1 MNRNNFSNTLI
12 EALPYIEKFQG
23 KTFVI
28 KIGGSILECDNVKK
42 DLIRDL
48 SLLHHLGFK
57 LIIVHG
63 GGKEITSRLN
73 LMGMESTFIMGHRVT
88 NKTQVKE
95 VEMVLSGK
103 INKELTLLLN
113 NAGVCSI
120 GINGKDGAFIKG
132 SKKVIV
138 SDEKEYDL
146 GNVGE
151 IRHIDTEFISK
162 LVNCGMIPV
171 VSPIAFDENHETL
184 NINADTLASGIAGAI
199 MAEKLIL
206 QSDVDGIYKDFE
218 DKSSLISKLNI
229 ESASKLLKSDYIS
242 SGMIPKLTCCID
254 AVKKGVRSSHII
266 NGNTK
271 HSLLL
276 ELFSDY
282 GIGTMVKGDNYE

>member
-1 MNRNNFSNTLI
+1 MNQNSFSNTLI

-28 KIGGSILECDNVKK
+28 KIGGSILECESVKK

-48 SLLHHLGFK
+48 SLLYHLGFK

-63 GGKEITSRLN
+63 GGKEITSRLK
-73 LMGMESTFIMGHRVT
+73 LMGMKSTFVMGHRVT
-88 NKTQVKE
+88 DKSQIQE

-120 GINGKDGAFIKG
+120 GINGKDGGFIKG
-132 SKKVIV
+132 SKKTII
-138 SDEKEYDL
+138 SDKKEYNL

-151 IRHIDTEFISK
+151 ITHIDTEFLSK
-162 LVNCGMIPV
+162 IVAMDMIPII
-171 VSPIAFDENHETL
+171 SPIAYDEKHETL
-184 NINADTLASGIAGAI
+184 NINADTLAAAIAGA
-199 MAEKLIL
+199 MKAEKLIL
-206 QSDVDGIYKDFE
+206 QSDIDGIYKDFE
-218 DKSSLISKLNI
+218 DKNSLISILSL
-229 ESASKLLKSDYIS
+229 ESADHLLSSDSIS
-242 SGMIPKLTCCID
+242 SGMIPKLSCCIE
-254 AVKKGVRSSHII
+254 AVRKGVKSSHII

-276 ELFSDY
+276 ELFSDH
-282 GIGTMVKGDNYE
+282 GIGTMIQGDNYE

>member
-1 MNRNNFSNTLI
+1 MNRNNFSSTLI

-28 KIGGSILECDNVKK
+28 KIGGSILECEDVKR

-57 LIIVHG
+57 LIVVHG

-73 LMGMESTFIMGHRVT
+73 LMGMESTFVMGHRVT
-88 NKTQVKE
+88 NKSQVKE
-95 VEMVLSGK
+95 VEMVLSGR

-120 GINGKDGAFIKG
+120 GINGKDGGFIKG
-132 SKKVIV
+132 VKKVIV
-138 SDEKEYDL
+138 SDKKEYDL

-151 IRHIDTEFISK
+151 ITEIDTKFLLK
-162 LVNCGMIPV
+162 LVDSGMIPII
-171 VSPIAFDENHETL
+171 SPIAYDEKHETL
-184 NINADTLASGIAGAI
+184 NINADTLASGIAGALK
-199 MAEKLIL
+199 AEKLIL
-206 QSDVDGIYKDFE
+206 QSDIDGIYKDFS
-218 DKSSLISKLNI
+218 DKSSLISKLTL
-229 ESASKLLKSDYIS
+229 EEAKYLLKSDSIS
-242 SGMIPKLTCCID
+242 SGMIPKLSCCID
-254 AVKKGVRSSHII
+254 AVEKGVKSSHII

-276 ELFSDY
+276 ELFSDH
-282 GIGTMVKGDNYE
+282 GIGTMIMEGKYE

>member
-1 MNRNNFSNTLI
+1 MNRNNFSSTLI

-28 KIGGSILECDNVKK
+28 KIGGSILECEDVKK

-57 LIIVHG
+57 LIVVHG

-73 LMGMESTFIMGHRVT
+73 LMGMESTFVMGHRVT
-88 NKTQVKE
+88 NKSQVKE
-95 VEMVLSGK
+95 VEMVLSGR

-120 GINGKDGAFIKG
+120 GINGKDGGFIKG
-132 SKKVIV
+132 VKKVIV
-138 SDEKEYDL
+138 SDKKEYDL

-151 IRHIDTEFISK
+151 ITEIDTGFLLK
-162 LVNCGMIPV
+162 LVDSGMIPII
-171 VSPIAFDENHETL
+171 SPIAYDEKHETL
-184 NINADTLASGIAGAI
+184 NINADTLASGIAGALK
-199 MAEKLIL
+199 AEKLIL
-206 QSDVDGIYKDFE
+206 QSDIDGIYKDFS
-218 DKSSLISKLNI
+218 DKTSLISKLTL
-229 ESASKLLKSDYIS
+229 EEAKYLLKSDSIS
-242 SGMIPKLTCCID
+242 SGMIPKLSCCID
-254 AVKKGVRSSHII
+254 AVEKGVKSSHII

-276 ELFSDY
+276 ELFSDH
-282 GIGTMVKGDNYE
+282 GIGTMIMEGKYE